1 VFTQALALNIFLMLK
16 CHTRGVHQNKQK
28 NMFKKIISNLSF
40 SPALVGQLGFYAKR
54 LRKEDATRRLA
65 LIFVVLALIV
75 QSLAVFQPA
84 ESANASN
91 LSDTVTDDLES
102 PLIVKTKTSANLSQ
116 GFIDASKVTAKAG
129 DQISYTIKIE
139 NTGLNSTSSRLED
152 NLLDVLEYATLID
165 NGGGLLDK
173 TTGILSW
180 PDIKL
185 EPKDIQTR
193 TIVVK
198 LLDSIPITAQG
209 SSNFTSFDCTIT
221 NTFGNSIDIKV
232 DCPAP
237 KIVEQ
242 IATELPKTGPT
253 ENILFACIILAIAA
267 YFYAR
272 TRQLEKEIHII
283 RNNFNAGTI

>member
-1 VFTQALALNIFLMLK
+1 
-16 CHTRGVHQNKQK
+16 
-28 NMFKKIISNLSF
+28 MFKKIISNLSF

-65 LIFVVLALIV
+65 LIFVILTLIV

-91 LSDTVTDDLES
+91 SSDTATDDLGS
-102 PLIVKTKTSANLSQ
+102 SLIIKTKTSSNLSQ

-129 DQISYTIKIE
+129 DQISYTLKIE

-165 NGGGLLDK
+165 NGGGSLDK

-185 EPKDIQTR
+185 EPKGIQTR

-198 LLDSIPITAQG
+198 LLDSTPITAQG
-209 SSNFTSFDCTIT
+209 SNNFTSFDCIIT

-232 DCPAP
+232 DCPTP

-253 ENILFACIILAIAA
+253 ENILFACIILAIAT

-283 RNNFNAGTI
+283 RNNFNTGTI